1 MEIKEISLVEFLELL
16 ANGSKPKAF
25 IYEKGYYW
33 LNESCDRYES
43 QRDYFD
49 YIEIKNLNNK
59 IQVILEATPC
69 EIAQDKDNRKPTL
82 LTLLE
87 MHASGDFPKKIKI
100 HNCVYTWDDEELD
113 YYYKPSEDSDL
124 YNRLYDNYWIFTS
137 LNMEIEI
144 LDDKD
149 NSNENNKSYD
159 FEESN

>member
-25 IYEKGYYW
+25 IYEKEYYW
-33 LNESCDRYES
+33 LNESQNRYES
-43 QRDYFD
+43 KRDYFD

-59 IQVILEATPC
+59 IQVILEPTPC
-69 EIAQDKDNRKPTL
+69 QITQGKDDRKTTL

-100 HNCVYTWDDEELD
+100 HNCVYAWDDEELD
-113 YYYKPSEDSDL
+113 YYYRPSEDSDL
-124 YNRLYDNYWIFTS
+124 HNKLYDNYWIFTS

-144 LDDKD
+144 LDSKESD
-149 NSNENNKSYD
+149 ENNKSYD

>member
-16 ANGSKPKAF
+16 AKGSKPKGF
-25 IYEKGYYW
+25 IYEKEYYW

-43 QRDYFD
+43 RRDYFD
-49 YIEIKNLNNK
+49 YIELKNLNNK
-59 IQVILEATPC
+59 IQVILEPTPC
-69 EIAQDKDNRKPTL
+69 EIAQDKDDRKTTL

-124 YNRLYDNYWIFTS
+124 HNKLYDNYWIFTS

-144 LDDKD
+144 LDNKEFD
-149 NSNENNKSYD
+149 ENNKSYD

>member
-16 ANGSKPKAF
+16 TKGSKPKAF
-25 IYEKGYYW
+25 IYERQYYW
-33 LNESCDRYES
+33 LDENHNRYES
-43 QRDYFD
+43 QKDYFD
-49 YIEIKNLNNK
+49 YIELKNLNNK
-59 IQVILEATPC
+59 IQLILEPTPC
-69 EIAQDKDNRKPTL
+69 KVAQDKDNRKTTL

-113 YYYKPSEDSDL
+113 YYYRPSEDSDL

-144 LDDKD
+144 LDDKEFD
-149 NSNENNKSYD
+149 ENNKTYD

>member
-1 MEIKEISLVEFLELL
+1 MEIKEISVVEFLELL
-16 ANGSKPKAF
+16 AKGSKPKAF
-25 IYEKGYYW
+25 IYEKQYYW
-33 LNESCDRYES
+33 LGESRNRYES
-43 QRDYFD
+43 QKDYFD
-49 YIEIKNLNNK
+49 YIKIKDLNNK
-59 IQVILEATPC
+59 IQLILEPTPC
-69 EIAQDKDNRKPTL
+69 EIAQDKDDRKTTL

-113 YYYKPSEDSDL
+113 YYRPSEDSDL

-149 NSNENNKSYD
+149 NSNENNKTYD

>member
-16 ANGSKPKAF
+16 AKGSKPKAF
-25 IYEKGYYW
+25 IYEKEYYW

-43 QRDYFD
+43 RRDYFD
-49 YIEIKNLNNK
+49 YIELKNLNNK
-59 IQVILEATPC
+59 IQVILEPTPC
-69 EIAQDKDNRKPTL
+69 EIAQDKDDRKTTL

-100 HNCVYTWDDEELD
+100 HGCIYTWDDEELD
-113 YYYKPSEDSDL
+113 YYYRPSEDSDS
-124 YNRLYDNYWIFTS
+124 YNRLYDNYYIFTS

-144 LDDKD
+144 LDDKEFD
-149 NSNENNKSYD
+149 ENNESYD

>member
-25 IYEKGYYW
+25 IYEKQYYW
-33 LNESCDRYES
+33 LDESRNRYES
-43 QRDYFD
+43 QKDYFD

-59 IQVILEATPC
+59 IQIILEPTPC
-69 EIAQDKDNRKPTL
+69 KIAQDKDNRKTTL
-82 LTLLE
+82 ITLLE

-113 YYYKPSEDSDL
+113 YYYRPSEDSDL

-144 LDDKD
+144 LDDKEID
-149 NSNENNKSYD
+149 EGNKSYD